1 MSIPTNLY
9 SDKILSEHPLAM
21 WSLDDSSDY
30 VSLISEPFRN
40 LNAWTISAGSTKSAQ
55 SLSATAPFPSSFI
68 TKITG
73 SSTPGTTTLTSN
85 LTFSSDADGFTVGFY
100 IQSTTDVTVRV
111 KFTGGLNQQVVV
123 SGTKY
128 PTLTWIPVSF
138 TVPTQAS
145 NKTLE
150 ISFVYTTP
158 SPEFFINGLTIGKDS
173 EPFNGESFGQS
184 LITLPSTISTTQTNG
199 IQAKSYGN
207 QSRTAYYIGSGND
220 LYAKNAGMSMS
231 YGSANSAII
240 YPHATE
246 GQPSFIFPGSGFL
259 NESGRYKQL
268 TLEMLVRINANNS
281 SPKRIIGPLASDDGV
296 YVTKDFISLK
306 IGDEIG
312 SFYLS
317 ELYRPMLLQVQIAE
331 NFAVLSV
338 DGDDLISLPIQTST
352 LSLPTLLDGSS
363 KSQDWIGLFAYPDV
377 PFVEVDS
384 IAIYPYKTTGVLSK
398 MRLAYAQAVDVPLD
412 TNIRFGG
419 NSVLLDYGFSNY
431 TNNYNYPSFQAKWEQ
446 ASIIDNFDVS
456 NTQTLSTRTYA
467 APQIQSSLYTSSL
480 LLKDLYATN
489 VASGDSDVFINLKPS
504 TVVSGSGRSWSTNQG
519 YVYASSFNKN
529 EHLATCIYG
538 IFKSLESSG
547 TEQIL
552 IQITNESN
560 EDYLRISLTNT
571 TVSYKLRYEGTV
583 STITTK
589 SITQNTRFAVGID
602 IKTFSNANPNVAA
615 FLSNVN
621 SLSIYVGGNSTTANT
636 FSGNIYKVG
645 LCSTRNF
652 SDISNLFVSGV
663 INSGSSHSDLMP
675 KTATYTIL
683 GVQEYE
689 RIILDIATNSY
700 WQDYIPLSKLT
711 RTIDIAET
719 APEGEPQT
727 QELIEELDFLQ
738 LNIDYAETRTFDAGN
753 FDTDALGLKS
763 YITFQRLDSGAVK
776 PSSEFA
782 TIVYASQDRLIDA
795 NTPNEDAKYEFV
807 NGMVVYPPRPEITEL
822 DWDKWAI
829 VFHIELENS
838 SSTLTPYQ
846 IRHLQVGAK
855 TLELRDSNA
864 IGTRHGT
871 NLYPYTY
878 LNNAYNY
885 KNKNPH
891 ILFKQAT
898 PYLYLTRHS
907 GLRVCGELDPDV
919 DRGAYFEIG
928 NNTLDISINAIQM
941 SILADLDEFPL
952 PETPI
957 KIFELESKN
966 EKISF
971 LLKRHN
977 AENTKGIIYTE
988 STNNPPIYYLNGKI
1002 VANPV
1007 IELGE
1012 WNVLGISFLDSVDLS
1027 GSVGKIK
1034 ITSNI
1039 LLNNISVYGLD
1050 LENNAQDIT
1059 NLTWDVVDNENWN
1072 QLGTWRY
1079 SSVADY
1085 YKVYDNG
1092 MKEIYQTYTGTN
1104 KISVDT
1110 SSNDRSFQFKNYQY
1124 IGYMD
1129 IEKNI
1134 INIDI
1139 R

>member
-21 WSLDDSSDY
+21 WSLDDNSDY
-30 VSLISEPFRN
+30 VSLISDSFRN
-40 LNAWTISAGSTKSAQ
+40 VNAWTATNGSVQEVTSG
-55 SLSATAPFPSSFI
+55 LSKTTAPFSSSNVTQI
-68 TKITG
+68 
-73 SSTPGTTTLTSN
+73 STTTSPTTVTSN
-85 LTFSSDADGFTVGFY
+85 TTFTSDADGFTVSFY
-100 IQSTTDVTVRV
+100 VQTSSDVTVRV
-111 KFTGGLNQQVVV
+111 GYTGITFKETVVYG
-123 SGTKY
+123 SRY

-138 TVPTQAS
+138 TFSNQATS
-145 NKTLE
+145 KNLKIE
-150 ISFVYTTP
+150 FVYISTTP
-158 SPEFFINGLTIGKDS
+158 TFYINGLTIGKNS

-184 LITLPSTISTTQTNG
+184 LITLPATISTTQTKG
-199 IQAKSYGN
+199 IEAKSYGN
-207 QSRTAYYIGSGND
+207 QASTAYYIGSGNN
-220 LYAKNAGMSMS
+220 LYAKNSGMSMS

-246 GQPSFIFPGSGFL
+246 GQPSFIFPGFGFL
-259 NESGRYKQL
+259 NEIGRYKQL
-268 TLEMLVRINANNS
+268 TLEMLIRINANNS

-306 IGDEIG
+306 IGDNIG
-312 SFYLS
+312 SFYIS

-331 NFAVLSV
+331 NYAVLSV

-352 LSLPTLLDGSS
+352 LTLPTLLDGSS
-363 KSQDWIGLFAYPDV
+363 KSQDWIGLFAYTDV
-377 PFVEVDS
+377 PFIELDS

-446 ASIIDNFDVS
+446 ASIIENFDVS

-467 APQIQSSLYTSSL
+467 PPQIQSSLYTSSL

-489 VASGDSDVFINLKPS
+489 VASGDFDVFINLKPS
-504 TVVSGSGRSWSTNQG
+504 TVVAGSGRSWSTNQG

-529 EHLATCIYG
+529 EHLSTCIYG
-538 IFKSLESSG
+538 IFKSLENSG

-571 TVSYKLRYEGTV
+571 TVSYKLKYQGTV

-602 IKTFSNANPNVAA
+602 IKTLSSENPNVAA
-615 FLSNVN
+615 FLSNIN
-621 SLSIYVGGNSTTANT
+621 SLNIYVGGNSITANT

-645 LCSTRNF
+645 LCSPRNF
-652 SDISNLFVSGV
+652 SDISSEFVSGV
-663 INSGSSHSDLMP
+663 IDSGSSHSTLMP
-675 KTATYTIL
+675 KTATYTIV
-683 GVQEYE
+683 GVKEYG
-689 RIILDIATNSY
+689 RIILDIATSSY

-711 RTIDIAET
+711 KTIDIAEIVQE
-719 APEGEPQT
+719 PEPQPE
-727 QELIEELDFLQ
+727 ELVEELDFLQ
-738 LNIDYAETRTFDAGN
+738 LNIDYPETKTFDAGN
-753 FDTDALGLKS
+753 FDTSGLELRS

-776 PSSEFA
+776 TSSEFA
-782 TIVYASQDRLIDA
+782 TLVSASQDRLIDA
-795 NTPNEDAKYEFV
+795 NTPNENAKYEFV
-807 NGMVVYPPRPEITEL
+807 NGMVVYPPRPEITDL

-829 VFHIELENS
+829 VFHIELENRS
-838 SSTLTPYQ
+838 SNLTPYQ

-855 TLELRDSNA
+855 TLELRDLNA
-864 IGTRHGT
+864 IGTRHST

-878 LNNAYNY
+878 SNNAYNY
-885 KNKNPH
+885 KSKNPH
-891 ILFKQAT
+891 IVFKQAT
-898 PYLYLTRHS
+898 PYLYLTKHS
-907 GLRVCGELDPDV
+907 GIRICGELDSNV

-928 NNTLDISINAIQM
+928 NNTLDISINVIQM

-952 PETPI
+952 SNAPI

-966 EKISF
+966 EKIPF
-971 LLKRHN
+971 YLKRLN
-977 AENTKGIIYTE
+977 SDSTKGIIYTE
-988 STNNPPIYYLNGKI
+988 STNNLPIYYLNGKI

-1007 IELGE
+1007 IELLE
-1012 WNVLGISFLDSVDLS
+1012 WNVLGISFLNSVDLS
-1027 GSVGKIK
+1027 ESVGKIK
-1034 ITSNI
+1034 IMSNI

-1050 LENNAQDIT
+1050 LENNSQDIS
-1059 NLTWDVVDNENWN
+1059 NLIWDVVNNGTWN

-1079 SSVADY
+1079 SNVSDY

-1092 MKEIYQTYTGTN
+1092 MKEIYKTYTGTN

-1110 SSNDRSFQFKNYQY
+1110 SSNSLNLQLKNYEY

-1129 IEKNI
+1129 IERSI